1 LVGDEICEGEM
12 SGRVL
17 VTGGTGAAG
26 AATVKWLRRMGADV
40 VILARRSPAV
50 PVGGVTYLAADIQ
63 DAERVS
69 RAVAGCDAIVHFAWT
84 VSAMQSAAVA
94 EGIDIGGTANL
105 LRAMADH
112 DCRRMVF
119 ASSITVYGGHAD
131 HPQPYTEDETPAP
144 AASFHY
150 ERNKVRAEK
159 MIADS
164 GVDAVNVRPTVIVGR
179 SAWSAP
185 ANIFRQ
191 PVVVTPGT
199 EARMQLVHVD
209 DVGRFCARAALGGP
223 TGIVNLNADDA
234 LTLTEM
240 AHIVGRPVVNSG
252 ARFSRLLAGLVGKAP
267 NCESVPDLIELFMH
281 YPLGDTRKLREEFGF
296 ACAYTSAE
304 AVADMTDWSSGKW
317 TVGTR
322 SVRKPLRL
330 AEPVVF
336 GRDTCGPDGSAV
348 RIVPPEYT
356 GEFDSVT
363 GDPALPEWSAANLSE
378 AFPGPMTPFSLGL
391 ANRIMFSSA
400 NLLDHLFPLDRE
412 LMGMVSAKQVGTI
425 GHRLYNNMT
434 VMKEL
439 AKAIP
444 GQTPESFEHQMNGTP
459 LPDGYRAPRMSVA
472 DALAGARAAAK
483 GGPQIAGLGHEVS
496 NMERRAERLVA
507 DRPDLGAIGDQNLLA
522 RMELVSDMVVRAWD
536 INCMNTF
543 VVSLPMNLIAQRYGD
558 DVAMNV
564 RTGTQNLRSA
574 ALLAGVRELADIVAT
589 DDGVRR
595 LIEESPREVVL
606 DKLRSDATA
615 FATKFDRLVADCG
628 HRGPGETELSNP
640 VYSDAPELLLRS
652 VLGSIRAD
660 HAIPKAPKALVP
672 TPVGRALVRV
682 AVAAIERRERG
693 RDVCMRITHEL
704 RLVVREWGR
713 RLAERGTLASADDV
727 HYLSTDEI
735 YYPPDES
742 KDLVVRRRAERTR
755 LAALDYPVHFRQPW
769 TPERHGEVSD
779 GAVVTGLA
787 ASRGTARGRVRI
799 MTHADDDLEPGEVLV
814 ANVTDTGWTPFFGC
828 AAAIV
833 TNVGGPMSHAAIV
846 AREFGVPAVVN
857 TQTATQRLR
866 NGQLVEV
873 DGTAGTVRI
882 IDEQPTTAQEGRD
895 RGKQG

>member
-1 LVGDEICEGEM
+1 M

-50 PVGGVTYLAADIQ
+50 LVPGVTYVAADIQ

-69 RAVAGCDAIVHFAWT
+69 RAVAGCDAIVDFAWT

-94 EGIDIGGTANL
+94 EGTDIGGTTNL

-131 HPQPYTEDETPAP
+131 HPQPYTEDEAPRP

-191 PVVVTPGT
+191 PVVVTPGRD
-199 EARMQLVHVD
+199 ARMQLVHVD
-209 DVGRFCARAALGGP
+209 DVGRFCAQAALGGP

-234 LTLTEM
+234 LTLTAM

-252 ARFSRLLAGLVGKAP
+252 ERFSRLLAGLIGKAH
-267 NCESVPDLIELFMH
+267 NYESVPDLIELFMH
-281 YPLGDTRKLREEFGF
+281 YPLGDTRKLHEEFGF
-296 ACAYTSAE
+296 TCAYTSAE
-304 AVADMTDWSSGKW
+304 AVADMADWSSSKW

-322 SVRKPLRL
+322 SVRKPSRL

-336 GRDTCGPDGSAV
+336 PRDTCAADGSAV

-356 GEFDSVT
+356 GEFDNVT

-391 ANRIMFSSA
+391 ANRIMFSAA

-412 LMGMVSAKQVGTI
+412 LMGMVSTKQVGTI
-425 GHRLYNNMT
+425 GHRVYNNMT

-459 LPDGYRAPRMSVA
+459 LPGGYRAPRMSVA
-472 DALAGARAAAK
+472 DALAGVRAATK
-483 GGPQIAGLGHEVS
+483 GGPQIVGLGHEVS
-496 NMERRAERLVA
+496 DMERRAERFVA
-507 DRPDLGAIGDQNLLA
+507 DRPDLRALSDHKLLA
-522 RMELVSDMVVRAWD
+522 RIELVSDTVVRAWD

-564 RTGTQNLRSA
+564 RSGTQNLRSA
-574 ALLAGVRELADIVAT
+574 ALLAGVRELADIVST

-606 DKLRSDATA
+606 DKLRSNATA
-615 FATKFDRLVADCG
+615 FANKFDRLVADCG

-640 VYSDAPELLLRS
+640 VYADLPELLLRS
-652 VLGSIRAD
+652 VMGSIRTN
-660 HAIPKAPKALVP
+660 HATPAASAP
-672 TPVGRALVRV
+672 TPLGRALVRV

-693 RDVCMRITHEL
+693 RDVCMRVTHEL
-704 RLVVREWGR
+704 RLALREWGR

-727 HYLSTDEI
+727 HYLSMDEI
-735 YYPPDES
+735 YYPPTDSE
-742 KDLVVRRRAERTR
+742 DLVVRRRAERSR
-755 LAALDYPVHFRQPW
+755 LAALDYPVHFSQPW
-769 TPERHGEVSD
+769 TPDQHSEVTDGEM
-779 GAVVTGLA
+779 VTGLS

-799 MTHADDDLEPGEVLV
+799 MSHADDDFEPGEVLV

-873 DGTAGTVRI
+873 DGAAGTVRI
-882 IDEQPTTAQEGRD
+882 IDEQPPSV
-895 RGKQG
+895 

>member
-1 LVGDEICEGEM
+1 M

-50 PVGGVTYLAADIQ
+50 PVPGVTYVAADIQ
-63 DAERVS
+63 DPERVS

-94 EGIDIGGTANL
+94 EGIDIGGTTNL
-105 LRAMADH
+105 LRAMGDH

-131 HPQPYTEDETPAP
+131 HPQPYTEDETPQP

-191 PVVVTPGT
+191 PVVVTPGRD
-199 EARMQLVHVD
+199 ARMQLVHVD
-209 DVGRFCARAALGGP
+209 DVGRFCAQAALGGP

-234 LTLTEM
+234 LSLTEM

-252 ARFSRLLAGLVGKAP
+252 ERFSRMLAGLIGKAR
-267 NCESVPDLIELFMH
+267 NYESVPDLIELFMH
-281 YPLGDTRKLREEFGF
+281 YPLGDTRRLREDFGF
-296 ACAYTSAE
+296 DCAYSSAE

-322 SVRKPLRL
+322 SVRKPIRL

-336 GRDTCGPDGSAV
+336 PRDTCGPDGSSV

-356 GEFDSVT
+356 GEFDNVT

-378 AFPGPMTPFSLGL
+378 AFPGPMTPFSLAL
-391 ANRIMFSSA
+391 ANRTLFSAA
-400 NLLDHLFPLDRE
+400 NLLDHLFPLDGE
-412 LMGMVSAKQVGTI
+412 LTAMVSAKQVGTI
-425 GHRLYNNMT
+425 GHRFYNNMT

-439 AKAIP
+439 ANAIP

-459 LPDGYRAPRMSVA
+459 LPEGYRPPRMSVA
-472 DALAGARAAAK
+472 DAVAGARAAAK

-496 NMERRAERLVA
+496 TMERRAERLVA
-507 DRPDLGAIGDQNLLA
+507 DRPDLGALRDPKLLA
-522 RMELVSDMVVRAWD
+522 RIELVSDMVVRAWD

-564 RTGTQNLRSA
+564 RTGTRNLRSA

-589 DDGVRR
+589 DDGLRR

-606 DKLRSDATA
+606 DKLRSDATV
-615 FATKFDRLVADCG
+615 FARNFDRLLVDCG

-640 VYSDAPELLLRS
+640 VYADAPELLLRS
-652 VLGSIRAD
+652 VMGSIRAD
-660 HAIPKAPKALVP
+660 HETPRAPMAVVP

-704 RLVVREWGR
+704 RLALREWGR
-713 RLAERGTLASADDV
+713 RLAGRGTLASADDV

-735 YYPPDES
+735 YYPPAES
-742 KDLVVRRRAERTR
+742 KDLVARRRAERSR

-769 TPERHGEVSD
+769 TPDQRSEVID

-799 MTHADDDLEPGEVLV
+799 MGHADDDLEPGEVLV

-882 IDEQPTTAQEGRD
+882 IDEEPPTV
-895 RGKQG
+895 

>member
-1 LVGDEICEGEM
+1 M

-40 VILARRSPAV
+40 VVMARRAPAV
-50 PVGGVTYLAADIQ
+50 PVPGVTYVAADVQ
-63 DAERVS
+63 DAEGVS

-84 VSAMQSAAVA
+84 VSAMQSAEVA
-94 EGIDIGGTANL
+94 EGIDIGGTTNL
-105 LRAMADH
+105 LQAMADH

-131 HPQPYTEDETPAP
+131 HPQPYTEDETPRP

-150 ERNKVRAEK
+150 ERNKMRAEK
-159 MIADS
+159 MIADA
-164 GVDAVNVRPTVIVGR
+164 GVEAVSVRPTVIVGR

-191 PVVVTPGT
+191 PVVVTPGRDV
-199 EARMQLVHVD
+199 RMQLVHVD
-209 DVGRFCARAALGGP
+209 DVGRFCASAALGGP
-223 TGIVNLNADDA
+223 TGVVNLNADDA
-234 LTLTEM
+234 LTFTEM
-240 AHIVGRPVVNSG
+240 ARIVGRPVVNSG
-252 ARFSRLLAGLVGKAP
+252 ERFSRMLAGLIGKAR
-267 NCESVPDLIELFMH
+267 NYESVPDLIELFMH
-281 YPLGDTRKLREEFGF
+281 YPRGDTRKLREEFGF
-296 ACAYTSAE
+296 TCAYRSAE
-304 AVADMTDWSSGKW
+304 AVADMTDWSSSKW

-322 SVRKPLRL
+322 SIRKPIRL
-330 AEPVVF
+330 AEPAVYP
-336 GRDTCGPDGSAV
+336 RDTAGPDGRAV

-391 ANRIMFSSA
+391 ATRILFSGA
-400 NLLDHLFPLDRE
+400 NLLDHLFPLDPE
-412 LMGMVSAKQVGTI
+412 LVRMVSAKQVGTI

-444 GQTPESFEHQMNGTP
+444 GQTPESFEHQMNGIP
-459 LPDGYRAPRMSVA
+459 LPDGYRSPRMSAA
-472 DALAGARAAAK
+472 DALAGARAALK
-483 GGPQIAGLGHEVS
+483 GGPQIAGLGHEVAD
-496 NMERRAERLVA
+496 MERRAERLVA
-507 DRPDLGAIGDQNLLA
+507 GRPDLQSLSDDQLLA
-522 RMELVSDMVVRAWD
+522 RVELITDMVVRAWD
-536 INCMNTF
+536 INLMNTF
-543 VVSLPMNLIAQRYGD
+543 VVSLPMNLISQRYGD
-558 DVAMNV
+558 DIAMNV
-564 RTGTQNLRSA
+564 RAGTRNLRSA
-574 ALLAGVRELADIVAT
+574 ALLAGVRELADVVAT
-589 DDGVRR
+589 DDGLRR
-595 LIEESPREVVL
+595 LIEDSPREVVL
-606 DKLRSDATA
+606 DKLRSDAPA
-615 FATKFDRLVADCG
+615 FAAKFDRLVADCG

-640 VYSDAPELLLRS
+640 VYADAPEMLLRS
-652 VLGSIRAD
+652 VMGSIRTS
-660 HAIPKAPKALVP
+660 HA
-672 TPVGRALVRV
+672 TPAASVRTPLGRALVHV

-704 RLVVREWGR
+704 RLALREWGR
-713 RLAERGTLASADDV
+713 RLGERGTLESADDV

-735 YYPPDES
+735 YYPPAES
-742 KDLVVRRRAERTR
+742 KDLVVRRRAERAR
-755 LAALDYPVHFRQPW
+755 LAALDYPVHFSQPW
-769 TPERHGEVSD
+769 TPEQHGEVGD
-779 GAVVTGLA
+779 GEVVRGLA

-799 MTHADDDLEPGEVLV
+799 MTHADDDFESGEVLV

-857 TQTATQRLR
+857 TQTATQRLK

-873 DGTAGTVRI
+873 DGSAGTVRVI
-882 IDEQPTTAQEGRD
+882 SEVPVV
-895 RGKQG
+895 

>member
-1 LVGDEICEGEM
+1 M

-26 AATVKWLRRMGADV
+26 AATVKWLRRMGAEV
-40 VILARRSPAV
+40 VVMARRAPAV
-50 PVGGVTYLAADIQ
+50 PIPGVTYVAADIQ
-63 DAERVS
+63 DAESVS
-69 RAVAGCDAIVHFAWT
+69 RAVTGCDAIVHFAWT
-84 VSAMQSAAVA
+84 VSAMQSAEVA
-94 EGIDIGGTANL
+94 EGIDIGGTTNL

-131 HPQPYTEDETPAP
+131 HPQPYTEDETPRP

-159 MIADS
+159 MIAES
-164 GVDAVNVRPTVIVGR
+164 GVQAVNVRPTVIVGR

-191 PVVVTPGT
+191 PVVVTPGR

-209 DVGRFCARAALGGP
+209 DVGRFCAQASLGGP
-223 TGIVNLNADDA
+223 TGIVNLNADDT
-234 LTLTEM
+234 LTFTEM
-240 AHIVGRPVVNSG
+240 AHTVGRPVVNSG
-252 ARFSRLLAGLVGKAP
+252 ERFSQTLAGLIGKAR
-267 NCESVPDLIELFMH
+267 NYESVPDLIELFVH
-281 YPLGDTRKLREEFGF
+281 YPLGDTRKLHEEFGF
-296 ACAYTSAE
+296 SCAYSSAE
-304 AVADMTDWSSGKW
+304 AVADMTDWSSSKW

-322 SVRKPLRL
+322 LVRKPVRL

-336 GRDTCGPDGSAV
+336 PRDTSGPDGAAV

-356 GEFDSVT
+356 GEFDNVT

-391 ANRIMFSSA
+391 ATRIMFSGA

-412 LMGMVSAKQVGTI
+412 LIRMVSSKQVGTI
-425 GHRLYNNMT
+425 GHRIYNNMT

-459 LPDGYRAPRMSVA
+459 LPDGYQAPKLSVT
-472 DALAGARAAAK
+472 DALAGARAVFK
-483 GGPQIAGLGHEVS
+483 GGPQIAGLGHEVAD
-496 NMERRAERLVA
+496 MERRAQRLVA
-507 DRPDLGAIGDQNLLA
+507 DRPDLRTLSDDQLLA
-522 RMELVSDMVVRAWD
+522 RMELVGDMVVRAWD

-543 VVSLPMNLIAQRYGD
+543 VVSLPMNVIAQRYGD

-564 RTGTQNLRSA
+564 RAGTQNLRSA

-589 DDGVRR
+589 DDGLRR
-595 LIEESPREVVL
+595 LIDDSPREVVL
-606 DKLRSDATA
+606 DKLRSDAPA
-615 FATKFDRLVADCG
+615 FAAKFDQLVAECG

-640 VYSDAPELLLRS
+640 VYADAPELLLRS
-652 VLGSIRAD
+652 VMGSMRTSRS
-660 HAIPKAPKALVP
+660 
-672 TPVGRALVRV
+672 TPAASARKPLSKPLIRV

-704 RLVVREWGR
+704 RLTVREWGR
-713 RLAERGTLASADDV
+713 RLAERETLESADDV
-727 HYLSTDEI
+727 HYLSMDEI
-735 YYPPDES
+735 FYPPADS
-742 KDLVVRRRAERTR
+742 KDLVVRRRAERIR
-755 LAALDYPVHFRQPW
+755 LAALDYPVHFSQPW
-769 TPERHGEVSD
+769 TPEQHAEIGDGEL
-779 GAVVTGLA
+779 VTGLA
-787 ASRGTARGRVRI
+787 ASHGIARGRVRI
-799 MTHADDDLEPGEVLV
+799 MSHADDDFEPGEVLV

-828 AAAIV
+828 VAAIV

-857 TQTATQRLR
+857 TQTATQRLKD
-866 NGQLVEV
+866 GQLVEV

-882 IDEQPTTAQEGRD
+882 IEETPSAI
-895 RGKQG
+895 

>member
-1 LVGDEICEGEM
+1 M

-40 VILARRSPAV
+40 VVLARRTPAV
-50 PVGGVTYLAADIQ
+50 PVPGVTYVGADVQ
-63 DAERVS
+63 DADGVS
-69 RAVAGCDAIVHFAWT
+69 RAVAGCDAVAHFAWS
-84 VSAMQSAAVA
+84 VSALQSAEVA
-94 EGIDIGGTANL
+94 EGIDIGGTTNL

-112 DCRRMVF
+112 DCPRMVF

-131 HPQPYTEDETPAP
+131 HSQPFAEDEIPRP

-150 ERNKVRAEK
+150 ERNKVRVEK

-164 GVDAVNVRPTVIVGR
+164 GVQAVNVRPGVIVGR

-191 PVVVTPGT
+191 PVVVTPGRDV
-199 EARMQLVHVD
+199 RMQLIHVD
-209 DVGRFCARAALGGP
+209 DVGRFCAAAALGGP
-223 TGIVNLNADDA
+223 TGTVNLNADDA
-234 LTLTEM
+234 LTFTEM

-252 ARFSRLLAGLVGKAP
+252 KRFSQLLANAIGKVH
-267 NCESVPDLIELFMH
+267 NYESVPDLIELFLH
-281 YPLGDTRKLREEFGF
+281 YPLGDTRKLHEEFSF
-296 ACAYTSAE
+296 TCAYSSAD
-304 AVADMTDWSSGKW
+304 AVADMTDWSSSKW

-322 SVRKPLRL
+322 SVRKPIRL
-330 AEPVVF
+330 AEPVVYP
-336 GRDTCGPDGSAV
+336 RDTAGPDGSAV
-348 RIVPPEYT
+348 QIVPPEYT
-356 GEFDSVT
+356 GEFDNVT

-391 ANRIMFSSA
+391 ANRILFSGA
-400 NLLDHLFPLDRE
+400 NLLDHLFPLE
-412 LMGMVSAKQVGTI
+412 PQLMRMVSTKQVGTI
-425 GHRLYNNMT
+425 GHRIYNNMT

-444 GQTPESFEHQMNGTP
+444 GQTPESFEHQMNGIP
-459 LPDGYRAPRMSVA
+459 LPEGYRAPRISAA
-472 DALAGARAAAK
+472 DALAGARAALK
-483 GGPQIAGLGHEVS
+483 GGPQIAGLGREVS
-496 NMERRAERLVA
+496 DMERRAGRLVA
-507 DRPDLGAIGDQNLLA
+507 ERPDLRALTDDKLLA
-522 RMELVSDMVVRAWD
+522 RIELITDMVVRAWD
-536 INCMNTF
+536 INLMNTF
-543 VVSLPMNLIAQRYGD
+543 VVSLPMNLIAQRYGA

-564 RTGTQNLRSA
+564 RAGTDKLRSA

-589 DDGVRR
+589 DDGLRR

-606 DKLRSDATA
+606 DKLRSDAPA
-615 FATKFDRLVADCG
+615 FAIKFDRLVAECG

-640 VYSDAPELLLRS
+640 VYADAPELLLRS
-652 VLGSIRAD
+652 VLGSSRTT
-660 HAIPKAPKALVP
+660 HAVP
-672 TPVGRALVRV
+672 TASVQSPLGRALVRL

-704 RLVVREWGR
+704 RIALREWGR
-713 RLAERGTLASADDV
+713 RLAERGTLESSADV
-727 HYLSTDEI
+727 HYLSMDEI
-735 YYPPDES
+735 YYPPDGS
-742 KDLVVRRRAERTR
+742 KDLVVHRRAERAR
-755 LAALDYPVHFRQPW
+755 LAALDYPVHFTQPW
-769 TPERHGEVSD
+769 TPKRYSAVADGEVLS
-779 GAVVTGLA
+779 GLA
-787 ASRGTARGRVRI
+787 ASRGTARGRVRV
-799 MTHADDDLEPGEVLV
+799 MTHADDDFEPGEVLV

-857 TQTATQRLR
+857 TQTATQRLS

-882 IDEQPTTAQEGRD
+882 IDDESPTG
-895 RGKQG
+895 